1 MRIRSRHACVLQTI
15 ESRAFSGRFL
25 ATDTP
30 PIVVVCHNS
39 SVKRRVSFC
48 VVCVLLT
55 LPAMFSAAAPAA
67 ASGRTALDSADL
79 RQLVQTISRE
89 HGVDPSLVDAL
100 VRVESAYDPNAVS
113 RRGAMG
119 LMQLMPATAK
129 RLGVDDPFD
138 PEKNIRG
145 GVREVSRLIDHYSG
159 NLQFALAAYNA
170 GEGAVARYRG
180 VPPYAETRN
189 YVSRILTIYTGQ
201 PYRMGGVSRPAR
213 PVKMVRDRNGTTVIT
228 NTTAAATASIRSAAP
243 NDGPLRGG
251 FGAK

>member
-1 MRIRSRHACVLQTI
+1 
-15 ESRAFSGRFL
+15 
-25 ATDTP
+25 
-30 PIVVVCHNS
+30 
-39 SVKRRVSFC
+39 

-55 LPAMFSAAAPAA
+55 LPAVSSAAAPAA
-67 ASGRTALDSADL
+67 VSGRTALERADL
-79 RQLVQTISRE
+79 RELVQTISLE

-100 VRVESAYDPNAVS
+100 VRVESSYDPNAVS

-145 GVREVSRLIDHYSG
+145 GVREVSRLIDQYSG

-180 VPPYAETRN
+180 VPPFAETRN
-189 YVSRILTIYTGQ
+189 YVARILTIYTGQ
-201 PYRMGGVSRPAR
+201 PYRMGGGFRPAR
-213 PVKMVRDRNGTTVIT
+213 PVKMVRGKNGSTVIT
-228 NTTAAATASIRSAAP
+228 NTTAAATAPMRSPAL
-243 NDGPLRGG
+243 DGGPLRGG

>member
-1 MRIRSRHACVLQTI
+1 MLSAL
-15 ESRAFSGRFL
+15 L
-25 ATDTP
+25 A
-30 PIVVVCHNS
+30 
-39 SVKRRVSFC
+39 
-48 VVCVLLT
+48 
-55 LPAMFSAAAPAA
+55 LPAISLGAAPAA
-67 ASGRTALDSADL
+67 DSGRTALDGSDL

-89 HGVDPSLVDAL
+89 HGVDPKLVDAL
-100 VRVESAYDPNAVS
+100 VRVESSYDPNAVS

-145 GVREVSRLIDHYSG
+145 GVREFSRLLDQYSG

-180 VPPYAETRN
+180 VPPYAETRD

-201 PYRMGGVSRPAR
+201 PYRMGGSVRRAR
-213 PVKMVRDRNGTTVIT
+213 PVKMVRGRNGATVIT
-228 NTTAAATASIRSAAP
+228 NTTASATESARSPALD
-243 NDGPLRGG
+243 DGPLRGG
-251 FGAK
+251 FGDR